1 MNFSRWTS
9 QVGVGFR
16 DPVLHRKIPSRVYLD
31 ETNNYDLMIWI
42 IQFRGCS
49 GHFNRISS
57 IFEMSR
63 TIADLQ
69 VFRFI
74 YLFHRC
80 FRLGL

>member
-49 GHFNRISS
+49 GHFNRISF